1 MIVKKAQETVKRK
14 VRDMFRVERLLLLFS
29 LAVAIVYFGEITY
42 LSFMTLFLRSREIPL
57 AEIGI
62 FITAFYLTTAL
73 VSIPA
78 GYISDRL
85 GRNVMIISLIALSP
99 IVFSYTLAETKT
111 QLLLLRALHGAA
123 FAFIFPVA
131 RAYVMDKT
139 TEENRGQTMGTYV
152 LFMQLAGMMAPVLGG
167 VIRDHTGTFDVLF
180 YIAAVLPLVTVI
192 FFIAVVKDVGK
203 GQFTLE
209 KMRVPTRDLL
219 RIKVFVVLIL
229 MFVMLFFANGILTP
243 ILPVFA
249 VEGLGMS
256 YTLLGLMLT
265 CMGLICAVGQ
275 FVGGTLSDQF
285 GRKTLLVYPLFIYAV
300 AVFVAGLSVNS
311 SMFFATY
318 MAIGVGVA
326 AYSTVAYSYTGDVV
340 PPEQRGT
347 ASGVV
352 ASLQCT
358 GMVFG
363 PLLGS
368 ALGGIV
374 GLRVPYFVCSLMVFL
389 TILMLLVMLPRDKRE
404 AMK

>member
-1 MIVKKAQETVKRK
+1 
-14 VRDMFRVERLLLLFS
+14 MFRVERLLLLFS

-42 LSFMTLFLRSREIPL
+42 LTFIPLFLRGREIPL

-78 GYISDRL
+78 GFISDRL
-85 GRNVMIISLIALSP
+85 GRNVILISLIALSP

-167 VIRDHTGTFDVLF
+167 VVRDQTGTFDVLF
-180 YIAAVLPLVTVI
+180 CAAAVLPLVAVI
-192 FFIAVVKDVGK
+192 FFVRI
-203 GQFTLE
+203 
-209 KMRVPTRDLL
+209 RV
-219 RIKVFVVLIL
+219 FAVLIL
-229 MFVMLFFANGILTP
+229 MFVMLYFANGILTP
-243 ILPVFA
+243 ILPIFA
-249 VEGLGMS
+249 VEELGMS
-256 YTLLGLMLT
+256 HTLLGFMFT
-265 CMGLICAVGQ
+265 CMGIIYAVGQ
-275 FVGGTLSDQF
+275 YVAGTLSDQF

-318 MAIGVGVA
+318 MAIGIGVA
-326 AYSTVAYSYTGDVV
+326 AYATVAYSYIGDVV

-352 ASLQCT
+352 ASLSCM

-374 GLRVPYFVCSLMVFL
+374 GMRIPYFVCSLMVFL
-389 TILMLLVMLPRDKRE
+389 TILMLLIMLPSDKRNQ
-404 AMK
+404 